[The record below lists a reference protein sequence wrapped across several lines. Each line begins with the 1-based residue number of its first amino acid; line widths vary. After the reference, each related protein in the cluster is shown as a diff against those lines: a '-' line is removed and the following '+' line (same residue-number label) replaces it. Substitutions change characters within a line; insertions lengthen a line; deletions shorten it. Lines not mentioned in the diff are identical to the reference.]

1 MWDVLFFS
9 SRRRHMICALVT
21 GDQTCAL
28 PISTFREATAKVLAA
43 HRKTWKNEKHEAQWQ
58 QSLRDYAF
66 PHIGNVRVNEITGPM
81 IRNLL
86 SEIWL
91 SKPETARR
99 VRQRV
104 GAVLNWAYS
113 SGYRDSEAPMQA
125 ITKGLPRQP
134 KQDGH

>member
-1 MWDVLFFS
+1 
-9 SRRRHMICALVT
+9 
-21 GDQTCAL
+21 
-28 PISTFREATAKVLAA
+28 
-43 HRKTWKNEKHEAQWQ
+43 
-58 QSLRDYAF
+58 
-66 PHIGNVRVNEITGPM
+66 M

-104 GAVLNWAYS
+104 GAVLNWDYS

-134 KQDGH
+134 KQDGHFAAMTYSTVPAFIPKLPERESFSRLDRKRIVAGKSVSVRVDLGGRRHINNKIMKNQTTRSHTKKNDV